1 MVKILGELK
10 LKQLITEQGPIKENS
25 EKDFKVGSSTF
36 LDDIWDFSEILA
48 DEFEHLKA
56 GKLRLNFGEFNDY
69 PRIKN
74 VIKHYILTE
83 LTLNTFNSVKRKLSA
98 FARLPLFL
106 QQNEHITSFE
116 DFTKNE
122 FLSYLN
128 FVVGSELS
136 SISKKKNGQVMKELL
151 LRGSTRGW
159 DSVRETV
166 GYELVYNEII
176 IGNKNIKEDTKFGK
190 TNKVLPPNSEIDSL
204 LQASENTIS
213 EVFETIDPED
223 ILSYKFKD
231 VSKYFAA
238 TSVILM
244 TQLGIRISECLTVK
258 TGCLKVVNGEYQIT
272 YTTSKTKK
280 TKIDV
285 DRPANEMVVK
295 AIRQLEKF
303 SKLLRERSGMP
314 YLFLYVSPYKDSQ
327 NNTPRIL
334 LADHTN
340 WNRSFLNPFV
350 KENNLIDSNGKP
362 LSLTSHYFRH
372 IFATYALKDGM
383 KLHDVAEMLN
393 HESIMMTETYDHTKG
408 QKQKIIENILTG
420 ETPISSTNKIVL
432 ESIEGNENP
441 FKGKTVEQIDKMR
454 RALKVELLPH
464 GLCLHHPMRGEPCA
478 QDGVCLGCSEFIA
491 SADHLPVYERRL
503 EKVNKELAN
512 SPADSIYTTKLHYQQ
527 GKLVKYITDL
537 QLKVALKEGSNND

>member
-1 MVKILGELK
+1 M
-10 LKQLITEQGPIKENS
+10 ITGQGPINENN

-36 LDDIWDFSEILA
+36 SDDLWNFSEILA
-48 DEFEHLKA
+48 DEFEHLKP
-56 GKLRLNFGEFNDY
+56 GKLKLNFSDFKDH
-69 PRIKN
+69 PRIQK

-98 FARLPLFL
+98 FSRLPIFL

-116 DFTKNE
+116 DFTKTE
-122 FLSYLN
+122 YVSYLN

-136 SISKKKNGQVMKELL
+136 GVSKKKNGQVMKELL

-159 DSVRETV
+159 DSIKETA
-166 GYELVYNEII
+166 GYELIYDELII
-176 IGNKNIKEDTKFGK
+176 NNKDIKNDTKFGK
-190 TNKVLPPNSEIDSL
+190 TNKVLPPNSEINTL
-204 LQASENTIS
+204 LQAAEKNVSD
-213 EVFETIDPED
+213 VFEKLDNNEVI
-223 ILSYKFKD
+223 SYTYRLKD
-231 VSKYFAA
+231 VTRFFAA

-244 TQLGIRISECLTVK
+244 TQLGIRISECITVK
-258 TGCLKVVNGEYQIT
+258 AGCLKVIGGEYQIT
-272 YTTSKTKK
+272 YTTTKTKK
-280 TKIDV
+280 TKV
-285 DRPANEMVVK
+285 EVERPANEVVVK
-295 AIRQLEKF
+295 AIQQLEKY
-303 SKLLRERSGMP
+303 SKPLRERSGMP
-314 YLFLYVSPYKDSQ
+314 YLFLYVSAYKDLTDNSY
-327 NNTPRIL
+327 RVL
-334 LADHTN
+334 LADHGN
-340 WNRSFLNPFV
+340 WNRTFLNPFV
-350 KENNLIDSNGKP
+350 EENNLIDSNGKP
-362 LSLTSHYFRH
+362 LKLTSHYFRH

-408 QKQKIIENILTG
+408 QKQKVIENILTG

-432 ESIEGNENP
+432 ESIEGDQNP

-454 RALKVELLPH
+454 RALKIELLPH

-491 SADHLPVYERRL
+491 SADHLPVYEKRL
-503 EKVNKELAN
+503 EKVKTELAN
-512 SPADSIYTTKLHYQQ
+512 SPADSVYTTKLYYQQ

>member
-1 MVKILGELK
+1 MKILGELK
-10 LKQLITEQGPIKENS
+10 LKLLITEQGPIQKNN
-25 EKDFKVGSSTF
+25 EKDFKVGKSTF
-36 LDDIWDFSEILA
+36 SDDIWDFSEILA
-48 DEFEHLKA
+48 DEFEHLKP
-56 GKLRLNFGEFNDY
+56 GKLRLNFSEFKDY
-69 PRIKN
+69 PRIQK
-74 VIKHYILTE
+74 VIKHYILSE

-98 FARLPLFL
+98 FSRLPIFL
-106 QQNEHITSFE
+106 QQNEHITSFK
-116 DFTKNE
+116 DFTKTE
-122 FLSYLN
+122 FVSYLN
-128 FVVGSELS
+128 FVLGSELS
-136 SISKKKNGQVMKELL
+136 GVSKKKNGQVMKELL

-159 DSVRETV
+159 DSAKETA
-166 GYELVYNEII
+166 GYELVYDELII
-176 IGNKNIKEDTKFGK
+176 NNKGIKIDTKFGK
-190 TNKVLPPNSEIDSL
+190 TNKVLPANSEIDLL
-204 LQASENTIS
+204 LQTAEKTIS
-213 EVFETIDPED
+213 DIFEVIDTEN
-223 ILSYKFKD
+223 ISTYKIKD
-231 VSKYFAA
+231 VSRYFAA

-258 TGCLKVVNGEYQIT
+258 SGCVKVIGGEYQIT
-272 YTTSKTKK
+272 YTTTKTKK
-280 TKIDV
+280 TKVDV

-295 AIRQLEKF
+295 AIHKLEEF
-303 SKLLRERSGMP
+303 SKPLRELSGMS
-314 YLFLYVSPYKDSQ
+314 YLFLYVSAYKDSL

-334 LADHTN
+334 LADHGN

-350 KENNLIDSNGKP
+350 KENNILDSNGKP
-362 LSLTSHYFRH
+362 LVLTSHYFRH

-383 KLHDVAEMLN
+383 KIHDVAEMLN

-432 ESIEGNENP
+432 ESIEGEVNP

-454 RALKVELLPH
+454 RALKIELLPH

-503 EKVNKELAN
+503 EKVKAELAN
-512 SPADSIYTTKLHYQQ
+512 SPTDSVYTTKLNYQQ

-537 QLKVALKEGSNND
+537 QLKVALKEGSIDD